1 MKWAEPT
8 IDRVFHISERLRK
21 SDVEEVWLSHRK
33 TAQEAVMQ
41 SWQSSQECRCIVTDA
56 GLPVGITGLVG
67 DRIWLLGTDDLAAS
81 KSRRLQLCK
90 EGRGWVKHC
99 LDVAGMPIGN
109 DVYAKNKGS
118 IRWLEVLGFNVSAPR
133 PFGPSA
139 ALFCEFW
146 RAA

>member
-8 IDRVFHISERLRK
+8 VDRVLHISKRLRK

-41 SWQSSQECRCIVTDA
+41 SWQGSQECRCIVTNA

-99 LDVAGMPIGN
+99 LDVAGMPTVI
-109 DVYAKNKGS
+109 S
-118 IRWLEVLGFNVSAPR
+118 W
-133 PFGPSA
+133 A
-139 ALFCEFW
+139 A
-146 RAA
+146 R